1 MTSRPLSSRAAV
13 VGIVLVL
20 VTAEALA
27 HDTLRL
33 ETLTVPESRL
43 MAGCRLSPSA
53 FVRLDGN
60 QMRGGLWAGLPITT
74 NPWSGNDPSIT
85 VAIRERVAV
94 SPRPPDG
101 PPLSGRELTRFR
113 LQLAADVEQAYAAVY
128 ADEGMQPIAV
138 YAVRF
143 NASPIPQSPAASG
156 LPTGSLRL
164 VRDRTAVVLAGNTGA
179 CSEAVGA
186 YLAEFM
192 AP

>member
-1 MTSRPLSSRAAV
+1 
-13 VGIVLVL
+13 VLL
-20 VTAEALA
+20 TAEALA
-27 HDTLRL
+27 QGTLQL
-33 ETLTVPESRL
+33 EKLTVPESRL

-53 FVRLDGN
+53 FVRVDGN

-74 NPWSGNDPSIT
+74 NPWSGNDRSIA

-101 PPLSGRELTRFR
+101 PPLSGRDLTRFR
-113 LQLAADVEQAYAAVY
+113 LQLADDVEQAYAAVY

-143 NASPIPQSPAASG
+143 NASPIPQSPDANA

-164 VRDRTAVVLAGNTGA
+164 VRDRTAVVLSGSTGA

-186 YLAEFM
+186 YLTEVM